1 MSVKSDNSVRSAD
14 INVRPVHTPSCW
26 TPAHSTPGPRTTD
39 GTQIP
44 KSAGSHGGGTSR
56 NGSVFAPVRCR
67 SDHPVL
73 SGPDRCLHRSWPGRM
88 QREASHIPADSTRTA
103 NCSQALTATPSASS
117 AANRT
122 YRSHRPAR
130 PADTHRDAGNA
141 PRRAQAVPGRSVPR
155 PGHRRHPRSPS
166 C

>member
-14 INVRPVHTPSCW
+14 ISVRPVQTPSCW

-56 NGSVFAPVRCR
+56 NGSGFAPVRCR

-88 QREASHIPADSTRTA
+88 QREASHIPTGSTRTA
-103 NCSQALTATPSASS
+103 NCRHSLRHHLHHQQQIGHIDLTV
-117 AANRT
+117 
-122 YRSHRPAR
+122 
-130 PADTHRDAGNA
+130 
-141 PRRAQAVPGRSVPR
+141 RRARRINIEMLVMHRV
-155 PGHRRHPRSPS
+155 GHKQSQDDPFHDQDIAGIHTS
-166 C
+166 